1 MITGLREGSGRGRVT
16 GNKKA
21 FPNRGKGRK
30 EASLHGQVVGWR
42 RIAGSFY
49 GTVEDCAWLC
59 SGYKKRPFPLVR
71 KVFFAYNRPFSSP
84 VGDQKHGYDNIFGEQ
99 MHFICCE

>member
-1 MITGLREGSGRGRVT
+1 MGTDQVFQGLRGRFT

-30 EASLHGQVVGWR
+30 EPLLPGQVAGWR

-49 GTVEDCAWLC
+49 GTVGGCAWLC
-59 SGYKKRPFPLVR
+59 LGYKKRPFPAVR
-71 KVFFAYNRPFSSP
+71 KVFFAYNLPFSP
-84 VGDQKHGYDNIFGEQ
+84 PAGDEKHGYDDIFKR
-99 MHFICCE
+99 